1 MTYILNNGIKI
12 GGNFMDIYKDIEKR
26 TNGEIYIGVVGPV
39 RTGKSTFIKRFMEM
53 LVIPAIEEENNK
65 TRAKDELP
73 QSAAGKTVM
82 TTEPKFIPKDA
93 VDISINDEVNLKVR
107 MIDCVGYMVEG
118 AEGHEEGGK
127 ERLVSTPW
135 YDYDIP
141 FTEAAEI
148 GTKKVIRDH
157 STVGIVI
164 TSDGSIT
171 DIERDAYI
179 EPEQKTVDELD
190 KLGKPYVILLN
201 SRQPESEA
209 CVTLAE
215 ELSDKYNKTVIPVN
229 CDKLSDRDINKIFA
243 SLLMEFPVT
252 AVNFNIPKWV
262 EALENDNEIKAY
274 LIDLAKEVFANIKYM
289 RDIEGLKINSDDYI
303 EKIDMNNINLADGNV
318 NIGIKLY
325 DKYYYD
331 MISEMLGKEIQ
342 NEYEFMKEL
351 KELADT
357 KSSCKK
363 VSTALTQSLKTGY
376 GSVTPEKDE
385 ITLESPELIRSGN
398 KYGVK
403 IKAQAPSIH
412 LIKANITTEIAPIV
426 GSEEQAKDLISYIN
440 SDGMEENDIWSV
452 NIFGKT
458 IRQLVEDGL
467 TSKINKINQESQ
479 QKLQDTME
487 KIVNDSNGGMVCI
500 II

>member
-1 MTYILNNGIKI
+1 MEFKI
-12 GGNFMDIYKDIEKR
+12 GGIFMDIYKDIEKR

-39 RTGKSTFIKRFMEM
+39 RTGKSTFIKKFMEM
-53 LVIPAIEEENNK
+53 LVIPAIDEENNRM
-65 TRAKDELP
+65 RAKDELP

-82 TTEPKFIPKDA
+82 TTEPKFIPKEA
-93 VDISINDEVNLKVR
+93 VDITIGDEVNLKVR
-107 MIDCVGYMVEG
+107 MIDCVGYMVNG
-118 AEGHEEGGK
+118 AEGHEEDGK

-135 YDYDIP
+135 FDYDIP
-141 FTEAAEI
+141 FTEAAEL

-171 DIERDAYI
+171 DIDREAYI
-179 EPEQKTVDELD
+179 EPEQKTINELD
-190 KLGKPYVILLN
+190 NLGKPYVILLN
-201 SRQPESEA
+201 SRHPSSEQT
-209 CVTLAE
+209 VLLAD
-215 ELSDKYNKTVIPVN
+215 ELSKQYNKTVIPVN
-229 CDKLSDRDINKIFA
+229 CDRLSDYDINNIFE
-243 SLLMEFPVT
+243 SLLLEFPVT
-252 AVNFNIPKWV
+252 AVNFIIPKWV
-262 EALENDNEIKAY
+262 EALDNENEIKAY
-274 LIDLAKEVFANIKYM
+274 LIELAKESFGGIYHM
-289 RDIEGLKINSDDYI
+289 RDIDNLKIGSDDYI
-303 EKIDMNNINLADGNV
+303 EKIDMSNINLADGNV

-331 MISEMLGKEIQ
+331 MVSEMLGCRIQ

-351 KELADT
+351 KDLADT

-363 VSTALTQSLKTGY
+363 VSSALAQSLKTGY

-385 ITLESPELIRSGN
+385 ISLDSPELIRSGN

-426 GSEEQAKDLISYIN
+426 GSEEQAKDLIKYIN
-440 SDGMEENDIWSV
+440 NDGTEDNDIWSV

-467 TSKINKINQESQ
+467 ASKINKINQESQ

>member
-1 MTYILNNGIKI
+1 MEIKI
-12 GGNFMDIYKDIEKR
+12 GGIFMDIYKDIEKR

-53 LVIPAIEEENNK
+53 LVIPAIDEENNRM
-65 TRAKDELP
+65 RAKDELP

-82 TTEPKFIPKDA
+82 TTEPKFIPKEA
-93 VDISINDEVNLKVR
+93 VEITIGDEVNLKVR
-107 MIDCVGYMVEG
+107 MIDCVGYMVDG
-118 AEGHEEGGK
+118 AKGHEEGGN

-135 YDYDIP
+135 FDYDIP
-141 FTEAAEI
+141 FTEAAEL

-171 DIERDAYI
+171 DIDRDAYI
-179 EPEQKTVDELD
+179 EPEQKTIDELN

-201 SRQPESEA
+201 SRQPASEQA
-209 CVTLAE
+209 VLLAG
-215 ELSDKYNKTVIPVN
+215 ELSKQYNKTVIPVN
-229 CDKLSDRDINKIFA
+229 CDRLSDYDINNIFE
-243 SLLMEFPVT
+243 SLLLEFPVT
-252 AVNFNIPKWV
+252 AVNYIIPKWV
-262 EALENDNEIKAY
+262 EALDNESEIKSY
-274 LIDLAKEVFANIKYM
+274 LIELAKDSFGKIYHM
-289 RDIEGLKINSDDYI
+289 RDIDNLKLDSDDYI
-303 EKIDMNNINLADGNV
+303 ERIDMSNINLADGNV

-325 DKYYYD
+325 DRYYYD
-331 MISEMLGKEIQ
+331 MVSEMLGIRIQ

-363 VSTALTQSLKTGY
+363 VSFALAQSLKTGY
-376 GSVTPEKDE
+376 GSVTPDKEE
-385 ITLESPELIRSGN
+385 ISLDSPELIRSGN

-426 GSEEQAKDLISYIN
+426 GSEEQAKDLIKYIN
-440 SDGMEENDIWSV
+440 NDGTEDNDIWSV

-467 TSKINKINQESQ
+467 ASKINKINQESQ

>member
-1 MTYILNNGIKI
+1 
-12 GGNFMDIYKDIEKR
+12 MDIYKDIEKR

-53 LVIPAIEEENNK
+53 LVIPAIDEENNRV
-65 TRAKDELP
+65 RAKDELP

-93 VDISINDEVNLKVR
+93 VDITIGDEVNLKVR
-107 MIDCVGYMVEG
+107 MIDCVGYMVDG
-118 AEGHEEGGK
+118 AEGHEEDGK

-135 YDYDIP
+135 FDYDIP
-141 FTEAAEI
+141 FTEAAEL

-179 EPEQKTVDELD
+179 EPEQKTIAEID

-201 SRQPESEA
+201 SRHPASEETLMLA
-209 CVTLAE
+209 DELAE
-215 ELSDKYNKTVIPVN
+215 SYNKTVIPVN
-229 CDKLSDRDINKIFA
+229 CDKLVAEDINRIFEC
-243 SLLMEFPVT
+243 LLMEFPVT

-262 EALENDNEIKAY
+262 EVLDNENEIKDY
-274 LIDLAKEVFANIKYM
+274 LIKLAKDAFSNIYYM
-289 RDIEGLKINSDDYI
+289 RDVNNLKLNSDDYI
-303 EKIDMNNINLADGNV
+303 EKIDMSNINLADGNV
-318 NIGIKLY
+318 NIGIRLY
-325 DKYYYD
+325 DKYYYN
-331 MISEMLGKEIQ
+331 MISDMLGSRIQ

-357 KSSCKK
+357 KSSCNK
-363 VSTALTQSLKTGY
+363 VSAALSQSLKTGY

-385 ITLESPELIRSGN
+385 ITLEAPELIRSGN

-426 GSEEQAKDLISYIN
+426 GSEEQAKDLINYIN
-440 SDGMEENDIWSV
+440 SDGMEDNDIGSV
-452 NIFGKT
+452 NIFGKS

>member
-1 MTYILNNGIKI
+1 
-12 GGNFMDIYKDIEKR
+12 MDIYKDIEKR

-53 LVIPAIEEENNK
+53 IVIPAIDDENNK

-93 VDISINDEVNLKVR
+93 IDITIGDEVNLKVR
-107 MIDCVGYMVEG
+107 MIDCVGYMVDG
-118 AEGHEEGGK
+118 AEGHEEDGK

-135 YDYDIP
+135 FDYDIP
-141 FTEAAEI
+141 FTEAAEL

-171 DIERDAYI
+171 DIDRNAYI
-179 EPEQKTVDELD
+179 EPEAKTLSELD
-190 KLGKPYVILLN
+190 KIGKPYVILLN
-201 SRQPESEA
+201 SRQPSSDEA
-209 CVTLAE
+209 ATLAD
-215 ELSDKYNKTVIPVN
+215 ELSKQYGKTVIPVN
-229 CDKLSDRDINKIFA
+229 CDKLSDDDINEIFE

-262 EALENDNEIKAY
+262 EALDNNDEIKAY
-274 LIDLAKEVFANIKYM
+274 LIELAKESFAGINHM
-289 RDIEGLKINSDDYI
+289 RDVDNLKIASDDYI
-303 EKIDMNNINLADGNV
+303 EKIDMSNINLADGNV

-331 MISEMLGKEIQ
+331 MISDMLGTNIQ

-357 KSSCKK
+357 KSSCRK
-363 VSTALTQSLKTGY
+363 VSTALAQSLKTGY

-385 ITLESPELIRSGN
+385 ISLDSPELIRSGN

-426 GSEEQAKDLISYIN
+426 GSEEQAKDLINYIN
-440 SDGMEENDIWSV
+440 SDGMEDNDIWSV